1 MSAAPR
7 RRTEQPP
14 ARRPARGRPVVS
26 RRLALLLVAGAL
38 LAGLLVGYAAHG
50 DDAPAGLATET
61 RELPVV
67 TVTVPE

>member
-1 MSAAPR
+1 M
-7 RRTEQPP
+7 
-14 ARRPARGRPVVS
+14 S
-26 RRLALLLVAGAL
+26 RRLALLLVAVAL
-38 LAGLLVGYAAHG
+38 LVGLVVGYAAHG

>member
-1 MSAAPR
+1 M
-7 RRTEQPP
+7 
-14 ARRPARGRPVVS
+14 S
-26 RRLALLLVAGAL
+26 RRLALGLVA
-38 LAGLLVGYAAHG
+38 LAMLVGLVVGYAAHG